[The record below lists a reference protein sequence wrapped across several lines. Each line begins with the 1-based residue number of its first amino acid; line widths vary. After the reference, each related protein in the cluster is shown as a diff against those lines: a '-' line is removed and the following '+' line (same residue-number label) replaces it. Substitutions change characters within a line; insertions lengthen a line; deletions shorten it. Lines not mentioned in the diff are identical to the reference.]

1 VPTATPPGS
10 EYDREIWHDHRVPRR
25 QKVIFAG
32 FILAGLAMFV
42 GAGLVGN
49 SGRDDQSVASNPAI
63 DALIPNRGDE
73 VLQQQSVG
81 IDLAAGWQLVR
92 LTISPDGN
100 CGFPVDVT
108 AETRYVEGLQ
118 QYVFTPDEGQLI
130 QALSA
135 DENCAMATFA
145 EIANPTNSE
154 TIDWVFTVS

>member
-1 VPTATPPGS
+1 MPTATPPGS
-10 EYDREIWHDHRVPRR
+10 GDREIWHDHRVPRR
-25 QKVIFAG
+25 QSHLRRFHPRWACHVR
-32 FILAGLAMFV
+32 
-42 GAGLVGN
+42 GAGLVEN